1 MQRERETT
9 TILSGV
15 IGIPMVRVVIEPRKV
30 IEEIGSQVTKNGMQ
44 QASSRRLPRR
54 ELENLQ
60 ALQRAQRKAALGGE

>member
-1 MQRERETT
+1 MPKEKEAT

-15 IGIPMVRVVIEPRKV
+15 IGIPMVRVVIEPRTV
-30 IEEIGSQVTKNGMQ
+30 IEEIGSQVTENGMQ

-54 ELENLQ
+54 ELKNLQ

>member
-30 IEEIGSQVTKNGMQ
+30 IEEIGSQITENGMQ
-44 QASSRRLPRR
+44 QASSGRLPGR

-60 ALQRAQRKAALGGE
+60 ALQRDQRKAALGGD